1 MKLVRGHQFSLKKNG
16 SSYYLLAGLSYA
28 RSMFLF
34 LSVREPFTCIQEIG
48 HRRCTTY

>member
-1 MKLVRGHQFSLKKNG
+1 MELVRGHQFSLKNV

-28 RSMFLF
+28 RSMVLF

-48 HRRCTTY
+48 HRRYTTY